1 MKASQEELKSA
12 AWDARI
18 ELTATET
25 RELLQ
30 EVQNFFNLTRQMQKI
45 DSKETPATYYGS
57 ERQNILREDIVH
69 PSLPLKVSLA
79 NAPETDGFCF
89 LVPRIIEE

>member
-1 MKASQEELKSA
+1 VQEELKGA

-25 RELLQ
+25 KELLQ
-30 EVQNFFNLTRQMQKI
+30 ELQNFFKLTRQLQKI
-45 DSKETPATYYGS
+45 NLEKTPATYYGS
-57 ERQNILREDIVH
+57 EKTNTLREDVVQ
-69 PSLPLKVSLA
+69 PSLPLDVSLV
-79 NAPETDGFCF
+79 NAPETDDSCF